1 MHPQCKNIMPLSPPP
16 WEKTFWISAWI
27 MWMMS
32 PHSLKSFFKQ
42 LPYIGGIKVYIA
54 MNYKYIVLWI
64 PHTIEF

>member
-1 MHPQCKNIMPLSPPP
+1 MQKHHASIPPP
-16 WEKTFWISAWI
+16 PPGGSAWF

-64 PHTIEF
+64 PHTIGF